1 MAGGLHSSWPAKIN
15 GVSYEEK
22 HSRGGETR
30 EENEEVARM
39 CSPTADVKGGRR
51 IFAGWQTTTEKK
63 AVSGCSRRRCSCSSA
78 TTGKG
83 EMDAARCRGYCGG
96 VVLFRGRLD
105 AVD

>member
-51 IFAGWQTTTEKK
+51 IFCRKADDDGEK
-63 AVSGCSRRRCSCSSA
+63 GQL
-78 TTGKG
+78 G
-83 EMDAARCRGYCGG
+83 
-96 VVLFRGRLD
+96 LQ
-105 AVD
+105 